1 MRQGTKWGVRL
12 PGIGRDYCLYSFLR
26 VSANFAGNQSTFY
39 EDCNHIGTGKKCTST
54 FSLQKIEFFKLT
66 VGIYI
71 FLREVPLFHKMKMMD
86 PRRFNRLVGF
96 FSFDAVY
103 TVSMFS
109 VCEIMM
115 PWFNFK
121 ENNLYF
127 IILIFFILKLDI
139 FGLRLICRCSRP
151 IVMNGKIDID
161 LNKHRRFGFPAGGS
175 QSGGL

>member
-1 MRQGTKWGVRL
+1 
-12 PGIGRDYCLYSFLR
+12 
-26 VSANFAGNQSTFY
+26 
-39 EDCNHIGTGKKCTST
+39 
-54 FSLQKIEFFKLT
+54 
-66 VGIYI
+66 
-71 FLREVPLFHKMKMMD
+71 MKMMD

-127 IILIFFILKLDI
+127 IFIFFHFFFFFHIGTGH

-151 IVMNGKIDID
+151 VVMNGKIDID